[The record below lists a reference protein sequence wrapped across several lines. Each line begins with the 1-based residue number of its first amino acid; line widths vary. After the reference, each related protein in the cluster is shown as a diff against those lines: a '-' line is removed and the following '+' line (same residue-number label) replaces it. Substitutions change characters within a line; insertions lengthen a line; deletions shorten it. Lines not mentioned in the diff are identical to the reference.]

1 MPRAGIP
8 AERSVALRCSRCG
21 AAVGGTLHT
30 RGGYTV
36 GHYILHT
43 GRTEEATLRR
53 GTDEVPL
60 VYRRLVEPVVFV
72 ACPECYAAAE
82 VQRLWETFGDAEQ
95 SAA

>member
-1 MPRAGIP
+1 MPRAGSP
-8 AERSVALRCSRCG
+8 VERSVALRCSRCG
-21 AAVGGTLHT
+21 VAVGGTLHT

-53 GTDEVPL
+53 REDEAPL
-60 VYRRLVEPVVFV
+60 VYRRLVEPVVVV
-72 ACPECYAAAE
+72 ACPACWAVTD